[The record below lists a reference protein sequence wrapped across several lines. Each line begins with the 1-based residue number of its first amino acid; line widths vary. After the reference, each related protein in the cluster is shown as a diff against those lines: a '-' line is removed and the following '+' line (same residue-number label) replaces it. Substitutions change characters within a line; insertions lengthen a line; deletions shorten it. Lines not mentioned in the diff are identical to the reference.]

1 MKPIKRSL
9 FIRLGVFIVT
19 AFVIA
24 MVANQVMALNQ
35 PVPGSKL
42 PPTPMLQSSD
52 LKASNGE
59 ILSQSGQRSIS
70 KITDLSLGISE
81 ENKMVFVVQRID
93 GKYEQFFLPANY
105 SGDIRKLMGLKE
117 SEKIITGFALISIR
131 STPVMNKPEMQSTQI
146 PYNREPYPAPLNQE
160 SVQSPVNPY
169 PYP

>member
-9 FIRLGVFIVT
+9 FIRFGVFIVT
-19 AFVIA
+19 AIVIA
-24 MVANQVMALNQ
+24 MVANQVMAFNQ

-42 PPTPMLQSSD
+42 PPTPMLRPSD

-59 ILSQSGQRSIS
+59 IVSQPGQRAIS
-70 KITDLSLGISE
+70 KITDLALGISE
-81 ENKMVFVVQRID
+81 ENKMVYVVQRID

-131 STPVMNKPEMQSTQI
+131 STPEMNKPERQSTQI
-146 PYNREPYPAPLNQE
+146 PINGEPYPAPLNQE